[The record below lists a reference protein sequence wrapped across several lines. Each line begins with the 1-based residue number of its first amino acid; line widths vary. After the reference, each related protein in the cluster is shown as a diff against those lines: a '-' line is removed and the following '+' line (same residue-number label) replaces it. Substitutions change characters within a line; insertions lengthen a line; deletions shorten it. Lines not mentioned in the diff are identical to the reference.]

1 MNLYFRLL
9 FGILISRFRPAIT
22 TSGRTETRFRVW
34 PQDLDVFGHMN
45 NGRYL
50 QIMDIARSTWMSR
63 CGALA
68 AMGNNKWGAVLG
80 GGTVHFGKS
89 LRAFQSY
96 QVTTRLVCW
105 DHRWF
110 YLEHGFVDNAGRCV
124 AAGISRAAL
133 RRSGGWVNTADVFAI
148 VDPDAVSVPVPE
160 HIKALTRLEEV
171 MFRECARV
179 YNADNDESGQM
190 TGLPPGRN
198 NRHGSHHGSHA
209 KDSKVLFEQGEA
221 L

>member
-9 FGILISRFRPAIT
+9 FGILISHFRPAIT

-34 PQDLDVFGHMN
+34 PQDMDVFGHMN

-68 AMGNNKWGAVLG
+68 AMGDNKWGAVLG
-80 GGTVHFGKS
+80 GGTVRFGKS
-89 LRAFQSY
+89 LKVFQSY
-96 QVTTRLVCW
+96 RVTTRLVCW

-133 RRSGGWVNTADVFAI
+133 RRRGGWVNTADILAI
-148 VDPDAVSVPVPE
+148 VDPDVVSIPVPE
-160 HIKALTRLEEV
+160 HLKALTRLEDV
-171 MFRECARV
+171 MFREFVRE
-179 YNADNDESGQM
+179 YSSNHGGSGKRN
-190 TGLPPGRN
+190 GKGKGNPPDQN
-198 NRHGSHHGSHA
+198 NCHESHA
-209 KDSKVLFEQGEA
+209 KDTKVL
-221 L
+221 